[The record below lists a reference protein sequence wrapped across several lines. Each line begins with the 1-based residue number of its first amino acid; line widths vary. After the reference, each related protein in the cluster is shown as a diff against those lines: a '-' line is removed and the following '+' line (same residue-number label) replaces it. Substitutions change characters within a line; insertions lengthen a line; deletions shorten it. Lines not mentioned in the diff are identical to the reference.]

1 MRILQLI
8 TRSDLGGAQSVVV
21 NLANKLCEE
30 HEVIVVAGE
39 GDGKMW
45 ELLDLSVKREE
56 FSFLR
61 RALSPINDIRTLSV
75 WCVCI
80 GNTGRISFIFTL
92 PRLEYWDV

>member
-56 FSFLR
+56 FSF
-61 RALSPINDIRTLSV
+61 
-75 WCVCI
+75 
-80 GNTGRISFIFTL
+80 
-92 PRLEYWDV
+92 

>member
-61 RALSPINDIRTLSV
+61 RALSPINDIRTMFRL
-75 WCVCI
+75 VCI